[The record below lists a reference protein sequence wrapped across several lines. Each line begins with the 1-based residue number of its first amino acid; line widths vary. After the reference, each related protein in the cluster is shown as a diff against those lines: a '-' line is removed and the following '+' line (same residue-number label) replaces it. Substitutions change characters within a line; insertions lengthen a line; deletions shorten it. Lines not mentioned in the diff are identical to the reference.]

1 MIPDPKW
8 HLRISLLKS
17 LLRFGAGF
25 YLLLGNLVMA
35 GLLVILAEVLG
46 VVEEDVVI
54 GEESCIENCI
64 REGLLAAGSPEGSG
78 KLGRVTGVTG
88 VDEQIL
94 EQERRGTCFCSIL
107 YQSIVS

>member
-46 VVEEDVVI
+46 VVEELV
-54 GEESCIENCI
+54 
-64 REGLLAAGSPEGSG
+64 
-78 KLGRVTGVTG
+78 
-88 VDEQIL
+88 
-94 EQERRGTCFCSIL
+94 
-107 YQSIVS
+107 